1 MATEEPQSP
10 IGNYVELI
18 TGLRRFTQEK
28 AGALAHDLLAQA
40 GLDEFATD
48 AQHRITRLADE
59 IVVASKAN
67 REMLQHL
74 VRGEVDKAMGRLRF
88 ARAEEVSDLRA
99 EVDEL
104 QARLDQLEA
113 EQNGSGWA
121 EAEHAPPQ
129 AGPDPLIE
137 DVPAPAMRRP
147 VRKVPASKTPT
158 PKVPASKTPAKRV
171 PAAKSAVRRA
181 STTKATTAAKT
192 PATQTTAKRSTT
204 KAAKRVPTKKATV
217 KKATVKK
224 APTGARL

>member
-18 TGLRRFTQEK
+18 TGLRRFTQDK

-48 AQHRITRLADE
+48 AQHRISRLADE
-59 IVVASKAN
+59 IMVASKAN

-121 EAEHAPPQ
+121 DAEYVAP
-129 AGPDPLIE
+129 AAESDPLIE
-137 DVPAPAMRRP
+137 EVLTPATGMPSS
-147 VRKVPASKTPT
+147 KVPVSKTS
-158 PKVPASKTPAKRV
+158 AKTAPAKRAPAKRA
-171 PAAKSAVRRA
+171 PAAKGAVKRA
-181 STTKATTAAKT
+181 STTKTTTATKT
-192 PATQTTAKRSTT
+192 PATRATAKKSTT
-204 KAAKRVPTKKATV
+204 KKSAKKSTAKKAT
-217 KKATVKK
+217 
-224 APTGARL
+224 TGARS

>member
-18 TGLRRFTQEK
+18 TGLRRFTQDK

-48 AQHRITRLADE
+48 AQHRISRLADE
-59 IVVASKAN
+59 IMVASKAN

-121 EAEHAPPQ
+121 DAEDAPSP
-129 AGPDPLIE
+129 AGSDPLIE
-137 DVPAPAMRRP
+137 DVLTPATRR
-147 VRKVPASKTPT
+147 PASK
-158 PKVPASKTPAKRV
+158 V
-171 PAAKSAVRRA
+171 PAAKRAVRRA
-181 STTKATTAAKT
+181 STTKATTAVKT
-192 PATQTTAKRSTT
+192 PTTQATTKKSTTTA
-204 KAAKRVPTKKATV
+204 AAKKSPTKKATAKKTPT
-217 KKATVKK
+217 KKATTKK
-224 APTGARL
+224 ATTKKATTRARS